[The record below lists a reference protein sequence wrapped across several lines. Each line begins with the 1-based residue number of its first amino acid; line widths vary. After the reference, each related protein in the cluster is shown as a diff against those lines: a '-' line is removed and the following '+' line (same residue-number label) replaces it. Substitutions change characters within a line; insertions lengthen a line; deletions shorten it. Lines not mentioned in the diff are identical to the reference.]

1 LDRKDRKGIAKSA
14 KPSLS
19 TICDTVGEEIG
30 IYFII
35 SLVALVASFLDRKD
49 RKGIA
54 KIAKPSLSAIC
65 DPVGVAK
72 WFSLRPL
79 R

>member
-35 SLVALVASFLDRKD
+35 SLVALVASFLDRKA
-49 RKGIA
+49 GFQH
-54 KIAKPSLSAIC
+54 S
-65 DPVGVAK
+65 
-72 WFSLRPL
+72 
-79 R
+79 